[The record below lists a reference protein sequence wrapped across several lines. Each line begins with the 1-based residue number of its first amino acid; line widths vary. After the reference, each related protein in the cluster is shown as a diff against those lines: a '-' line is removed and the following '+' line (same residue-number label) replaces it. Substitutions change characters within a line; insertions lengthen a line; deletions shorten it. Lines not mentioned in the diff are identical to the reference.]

1 MSHANRS
8 EEPAVQAIYVTTDKQ
23 RLAFGVVDA
32 VDDLQSRLAA
42 LRAVGQLAANDSG
55 SDHLPQLRRG
65 DLAMLIGVLGSDLE
79 AHCTKAR
86 DAAAL
91 AAKAS

>member
-1 MSHANRS
+1 MSQANRS
-8 EEPAVQAIYVTTDKQ
+8 ELPAIKAIYVTTDKQ

-32 VDDLQSRLAA
+32 VDDLHSRLAA
-42 LRAVGQLAANDSG
+42 LRAVGQLAANDTGAES
-55 SDHLPQLRRG
+55 LPQLRRG

-79 AHCTKAR
+79 AHCAKAR

-91 AAKAS
+91 AAKSE

>member
-1 MSHANRS
+1 MSQANQSKKHA
-8 EEPAVQAIYVTTDKQ
+8 VKAIYVTTEKQ

-32 VDDLQSRLAA
+32 VDDLHSRLAA

-55 SDHLPQLRRG
+55 PENLPQLRRG

-79 AHCTKAR
+79 AHCAKAR
-86 DAAAL
+86 DVAAL
-91 AAKAS
+91 AAKTA